1 MCPVTSWRIYEVQRT
16 LNGKVKE
23 TFQNDGSTTASR
35 TWRALRR
42 GRETPLTQNECTV
55 TRKSIWIFK
64 NVCIS
69 FIKITKPLNLLQ
81 TNKARAFLRT
91 NFTKLK
97 FWPRLHLMFN
107 QISCH
112 CLLTPNLFQ
121 TCLSF
126 FFLKEVIWKNYG
138 SQDK

>member
-1 MCPVTSWRIYEVQRT
+1 MAPPLPQEPGGLS
-16 LNGKVKE
+16 G
-23 TFQNDGSTTASR
+23 GA
-35 TWRALRR
+35 
-42 GRETPLTQNECTV
+42 GRPSLTQNECTV

-121 TCLSF
+121 SCLGF
-126 FFLKEVIWKNYG
+126 FFLKEVILEAKTNDFHMFSFIYFNA
-138 SQDK
+138 DFRIFY